1 MAFRVFVWIGISLNP
16 AEWAWIPWK
25 CLSPNLTHPV
35 VYKLQGN
42 YNGSHIAASDH
53 NHKETDSPENLMKS
67 FIFSENNKIINQI
80 KISENN

>member
-1 MAFRVFVWIGISLNP
+1 M
-16 AEWAWIPWK
+16 
-25 CLSPNLTHPV
+25 